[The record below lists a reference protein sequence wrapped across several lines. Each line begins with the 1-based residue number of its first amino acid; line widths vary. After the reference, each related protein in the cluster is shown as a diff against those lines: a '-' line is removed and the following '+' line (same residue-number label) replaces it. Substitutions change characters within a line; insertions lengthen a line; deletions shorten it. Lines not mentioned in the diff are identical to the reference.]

1 MHVEQKWDEEVA
13 HIASTSVD
21 QHGRVVIKN
30 VRDFS
35 YGDRAVVSTDWIPE
49 VTINPGDVVRVWFVL
64 GLFSRWHPIAHTFL
78 TFECADGSAYSF
90 SIEGRKKEGERYSI
104 WRGLWS
110 GYELAYTWGTER
122 DFITRRV
129 LYLDYPVRMYPVVL
143 DAAGARGLFMTLV
156 RETDEV
162 NKAHRFYNVL
172 TANCTNLLAKTANE
186 MKPGEIPYDL
196 SWNFPGFS
204 DRFLM
209 KIGLVKTAGSIA
221 ETMRN
226 ADLTLKREQVAAIA
240 AEPYAQFG
248 KALRELLAVRAP

>member
-1 MHVEQKWDEEVA
+1 
-13 HIASTSVD
+13 
-21 QHGRVVIKN
+21 VIKN
-30 VRDFS
+30 VRDFA
-35 YGDRAVVSTDWIPE
+35 YGDHSVISTDWIPE
-49 VTINPGDVVRVWFVL
+49 VTINPGDIVRVWFVI
-64 GLFSRWHPIAHTFL
+64 GLFSPWRAIAHTFL
-78 TFECADGSAYSF
+78 TFELADGSAYSF

-129 LYLDYPVRMYPVVL
+129 LYLDYPVRMYPVAL
-143 DAAGARGLFMTLV
+143 NAAAARELFMTLV
-156 RETDEV
+156 RETDEI

-186 MKPGEIPYDL
+186 MKPGEIPYDI

-209 KIGLVKTAGSIA
+209 KIGLITVTGSVKD
-221 ETMRN
+221 TMQSH
-226 ADLTLKREQVAAIA
+226 DLMPRRERILAIA
-240 AEPYAQFG
+240 TESYARFG
-248 KALRELLAVRAP
+248 TTLRSFLPT